1 VRVLLLLFGLAVAVF
16 ALDQAVKAAV
26 VAGLEP
32 GVAVPVIGELLQ
44 LRYVTNSGAA
54 FSALSGFT
62 WVLSLIALGV
72 IVFIVWFA
80 RRIRS
85 AAWAVVFGVVLGGAL
100 GNVTDRFVRPPA
112 PGRGHVVDYIQ
123 VWGFPAIFNIAD
135 IAVCVAMGLF
145 VILTIRGV
153 RLDGSRHVAEKA
165 EAEPADSTTAP
176 ADTESADTDARSAS
190 E

>member
-1 VRVLLLLFGLAVAVF
+1 VRVLVLLFGLAVAVF

-32 GVAVPVIGELLQ
+32 GVAVPVLGEVLQ

-165 EAEPADSTTAP
+165 DAEPAP